1 MFLIQ
6 NLTLSLTDKKLDY
19 DSSSTLDFHEYIVEE
34 YLIYLVLKL
43 MKAVIIYCTWI
54 RTNVARFTIG

>member
-6 NLTLSLTDKKLDY
+6 SVTLFFTDKKLD
-19 DSSSTLDFHEYIVEE
+19 DCLFSILDFYAYIVGK

-43 MKAVIIYCTWI
+43 MKLVIIYF
-54 RTNVARFTIG
+54 A

>member
-6 NLTLSLTDKKLDY
+6 NLTLSLTDKKLDD
-19 DSSSTLDFHEYIVEE
+19 DSSSTLDFHECIVEE

-43 MKAVIIYCTWI
+43 MKAVIIYYTWM
-54 RTNVARFTIG
+54 RMNVARFTIG

>member
-6 NLTLSLTDKKLDY
+6 NLTLSLTDKKLDD

-54 RTNVARFTIG
+54 RANVARFTIG

>member
-6 NLTLSLTDKKLDY
+6 NLALSLTDKKLDDY
-19 DSSSTLDFHEYIVEE
+19 SSSTLDFYGYVIGK

-43 MKAVIIYCTWI
+43 TKAVIIYYAWI
-54 RTNVARFTIG
+54 RTNVGRLQ